1 MKNTIPL
8 SSHITTND
16 LIGLLIWYLLYVPL
30 VSCLKYSQSQ
40 LASLFAI
47 QVLVPPEKL
56 QKPFIISSIAFV
68 STILGLTIWSVHT
81 NGGGGPLFHTPNT
94 APSTSWSMIF
104 GITSI
109 LGSWGCE

>member
-30 VSCLKYSQSQ
+30 VSYLIYSQSQ

-56 QKPFIISSIAFV
+56 QKPFIVSSIAFV